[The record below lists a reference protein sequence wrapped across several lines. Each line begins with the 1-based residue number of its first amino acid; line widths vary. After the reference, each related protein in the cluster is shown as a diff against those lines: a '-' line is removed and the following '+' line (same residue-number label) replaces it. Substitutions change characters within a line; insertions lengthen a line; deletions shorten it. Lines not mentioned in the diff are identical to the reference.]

1 MKLRQWIRAAIAL
14 ALLCVPMRALAVPAF
29 PLLTP
34 IEDPLTGE
42 TVEGY
47 LRGDERFSYTVD
59 AMERVIA
66 VDEYG
71 CLRYVIHAGEEYS
84 LGGYLIG
91 ENGDTEIGGT
101 PVMSGDAQLERKLQ
115 ALREEIAAAR
125 PARYDL
131 EGDRD
136 PLTGHYVYAERE
148 NDALYGKLT
157 QYRTYPTPAG
167 YAPRGDSIPLLVIR
181 VNYADVQC
189 CFSETQWGDMIFNAR
204 TGLTAFYLENSNGK
218 FTYRRAREDGGV
230 ADDGVVTAE
239 LPISCPR
246 YDGTNHC
253 LTPGVYHGTD
263 GRDYAISD
271 TPMLF
276 AYAVAA
282 VEDKLDFAAYDQN
295 GDGRIDPTELAV
307 MIVLPGLNASVDFN
321 NQADGQPGV
330 WPHSSVIY
338 SGWQAAGGGTKYD
351 IFRVRVDGMEV
362 YKYTMTAENVGTPA
376 TGVAAEDVYDYYSRT
391 GTPLMT
397 PVGTACHELGHDLGL
412 MDLYNT
418 SAGET
423 GRNVDGLSL
432 MGLGSWGFKSGEI
445 PGTTPVHLDAFS
457 KIRLEFYEA
466 TELEGGGR
474 YPLAPA
480 SDSAN
485 YRILRIPTDD
495 PGVYYLVENRQLSGF
510 DAGLLYEM
518 LAFLNYRGDME
529 GGLVVWRIDEHVLE
543 ETWWENAVNNT
554 EGSYGIMP
562 LFYVDDPDVSPML
575 AGVRI
580 SPLLKDGMSPAVLTD
595 CSETLTLRAVGR
607 ESDWILPD
615 GGVLAAELRVLT
627 GADEPPETGD
637 GGHPLLWLAVCLAAG
652 LGALALRRRSRRC

>member
-1 MKLRQWIRAAIAL
+1 
-14 ALLCVPMRALAVPAF
+14 
-29 PLLTP
+29 
-34 IEDPLTGE
+34 
-42 TVEGY
+42 
-47 LRGDERFSYTVD
+47 
-59 AMERVIA
+59 
-66 VDEYG
+66 
-71 CLRYVIHAGEEYS
+71 
-84 LGGYLIG
+84 
-91 ENGDTEIGGT
+91 
-101 PVMSGDAQLERKLQ
+101 
-115 ALREEIAAAR
+115 
-125 PARYDL
+125 
-131 EGDRD
+131 
-136 PLTGHYVYAERE
+136 
-148 NDALYGKLT
+148 
-157 QYRTYPTPAG
+157 
-167 YAPRGDSIPLLVIR
+167 
-181 VNYADVQC
+181 
-189 CFSETQWGDMIFNAR
+189 
-204 TGLTAFYLENSNGK
+204 
-218 FTYRRAREDGGV
+218 
-230 ADDGVVTAE
+230 
-239 LPISCPR
+239 
-246 YDGTNHC
+246 
-253 LTPGVYHGTD
+253 
-263 GRDYAISD
+263 
-271 TPMLF
+271 
-276 AYAVAA
+276 
-282 VEDKLDFAAYDQN
+282 
-295 GDGRIDPTELAV
+295 

-457 KIRLEFYEA
+457 KIHLEFYEA

-607 ESDWILPD
+607 ESDWTLPD